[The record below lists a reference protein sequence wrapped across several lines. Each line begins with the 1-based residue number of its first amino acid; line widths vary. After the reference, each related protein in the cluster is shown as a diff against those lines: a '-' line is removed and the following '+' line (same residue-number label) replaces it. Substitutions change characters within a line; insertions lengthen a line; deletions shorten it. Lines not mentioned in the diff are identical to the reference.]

1 MKYTL
6 IKADGRKVIMEGKV
20 APHISDYE
28 ASCHHCGKAILFE
41 PTIQLFEKV
50 RELVGKPIPINSFY
64 RCITKQ
70 DELIRDGYKAAKSN
84 PPHCTGAAMDLGIP
98 EGYTAQKLYNVFKK
112 AAKELGFPIVPRGG
126 WKAYGGAFLH
136 VDLTP
141 LMFEPYT
148 NIKNPCPDAWK
159 SGVTW

>member
-6 IKADGRKVIMEGKV
+6 IKADGRKVIMEGQV

-64 RCITKQ
+64 RCVEKQ
-70 DELIRDGYKAAKSN
+70 DELIRDGYKAAKTN

-98 EGYTAQKLYNVFKK
+98 KGYTARKLINAIKK
-112 AAKELGFPIVPRGG
+112 AAKELGLPAPRIGS
-126 WKAYGGAFLH
+126 KAYGYAFVH
-136 VDLTP
+136 VDLVFM
-141 LMFEPYT
+141 LYEPYLKGK
-148 NIKNPCPDAWK
+148 KNPAPAWVE
-159 SGVTW
+159 GAEW